1 MPESPRSIN
10 VEITPSSI
18 TKFIFLAIF
27 GYLLF
32 VLREIVLVVLV
43 AVVIASAIEPLAKWF
58 IHRKIPRLFSVLII
72 YAALGTVLV
81 SAFYTVVPTLLRD
94 TSAFLSSVPKYIDA
108 ATLWNPLG
116 DAAVG
121 APKMAAFSAPTVVED
136 GPSIQGVVADVD
148 AALQNISAGFI
159 KSASSVFGGAISFIL
174 IVVLSFYLAV
184 QEDGVGKFL
193 RLVTPRRHE
202 PYITGLWKRTQA
214 KIALWMQGQIMLAL
228 LVGILVYI
236 GLTAVGL
243 PNALFLA
250 AIAALFEAIP
260 LFGPIIAAIPAIA
273 AAYADGGAS
282 IGFVVAGIYIVIH
295 QLENHFIYPLVVK
308 KLVGVQP
315 ILVILSLLAGFK
327 LAGFL
332 GIILSVPV
340 ASMLTEFLD
349 DLQKKRVA
357 EQN

>member
-1 MPESPRSIN
+1 MADTPRNIN
-10 VEITPSSI
+10 IEVTPGSFA
-18 TKFIFLAIF
+18 KGLFLAVIV
-27 GYLLF
+27 YLLF

-43 AVVIASAIEPLAKWF
+43 AVVIASAIEPVAKWL
-58 IHRKIPRLFSVLII
+58 IHRKIPRLFSVLVI
-72 YAALGTVLV
+72 YLALAGILV
-81 SAFYTVVPTLLRD
+81 GAFYTVVPTLLRD
-94 TSAFLSSVPKYIDA
+94 TSAFLSSVPKYIDT

-116 DAAVG
+116 DTAAQT
-121 APKMAAFSAPTVVED
+121 PKVAVLSAPVQVEE
-136 GPSIQGVVADVD
+136 GPSIQGVVADID
-148 AALQNISAGFI
+148 GALQNVSAGFI
-159 KSASSVFGGAISFIL
+159 KSASSVFGGAVSFIL

-184 QEDGVGKFL
+184 QDDGVGKFL

-202 PYITGLWKRTQA
+202 PYISGLWKRTQN

-236 GLTAVGL
+236 GLSALGI

-282 IGFVVAGIYIVIH
+282 TGIIVAILYLVVH
-295 QLENHFIYPLVVK
+295 QLENHVIYPLVVK
-308 KLVGVQP
+308 KLVGVPP

-332 GIILSVPV
+332 GIILSVPI

-349 DLQKKRVA
+349 DLYKKRVA
-357 EQN
+357 EGN